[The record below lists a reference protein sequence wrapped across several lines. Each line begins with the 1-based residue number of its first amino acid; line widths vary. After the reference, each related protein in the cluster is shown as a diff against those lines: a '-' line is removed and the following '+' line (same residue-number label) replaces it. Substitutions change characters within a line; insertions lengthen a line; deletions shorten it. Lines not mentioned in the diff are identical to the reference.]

1 MNNTDKCQGAHFPS
15 RTLTCYEIIIV
26 FHLLV
31 ALMLWLTGVYKFAV
45 QNHVNKSIQR
55 RTAVKMIHVLG
66 EKVNA
71 WLWTVT
77 VGERFSKLRHEG
89 VHQLAMCRK
98 TLVGESDRDE
108 DILRQ
113 VSTQVGFMCPLG
125 GDTSHQ

>member
-1 MNNTDKCQGAHFPS
+1 MGELYRKIPGGTFSQEN
-15 RTLTCYEIIIV
+15 TCYEITTV
-26 FHLLV
+26 SHLLV
-31 ALMLWLTGVYKFAV
+31 TLMLWLTGVYKFAAE
-45 QNHVNKSIQR
+45 NHVNKSIQCR
-55 RTAVKMIHVLG
+55 AAVKMIHVVG
-66 EKVNA
+66 GKVNA

-89 VHQLAMCRK
+89 VHQLVMCRK

-113 VSTQVGFMCPLG
+113 VSTQLGFMCPLG